1 MKTGKINFSEDA
13 MRQMIIANIKNFK
26 LEEFISRLID
36 QLIYGDTLEYA
47 IDEDLTMI
55 ADRNDIDVPD
65 YLKPLIIKG
74 IKEELTRTINYDN
87 VVNSMV
93 ECATYDVNK

>member
-1 MKTGKINFSEDA
+1 MKTGKITITEDA
-13 MRQMIIANIKNFK
+13 LRQMIIANIRNFN

-55 ADRNDIDVPD
+55 ADRNDIEVPEH
-65 YLKPLIIKG
+65 LKPLIIQG
-74 IKEELTRTINYDN
+74 IKEELTRTINYDD

-93 ECATYDVNK
+93 ECATYEVNK